1 MKMYFAIMFLLD
13 IVLGICLTICIPSSI
28 FIHFHLM
35 VAVLWVATS
44 FIATFLSG
52 GNQKRKGIIAESVVA
67 VTVYVTALVVSTPL
81 AGYLKYFFVFTTSI
95 YFRFFAILLVTSGI
109 HLLLASIIELRK
121 ARTAILVTTG
131 PYSFVRHPQ
140 HLAILIIVF
149 GSFLPVFFPASLV
162 NCLAFFLWFRKAGR
176 IEEDLFLRDPAI
188 SAKYKVYQARVP
200 SLFPLK
206 TKKPGNGARLN
217 L

>member
-1 MKMYFAIMFLLD
+1 MIIIIKILLHVLLGIYLTVSLPFDIFAQFPILVAILWFPLSFTTAFLLNRN
-13 IVLGICLTICIPSSI
+13 
-28 FIHFHLM
+28 H
-35 VAVLWVATS
+35 
-44 FIATFLSG
+44 
-52 GNQKRKGIIAESVVA
+52 KRKGVLAEAVIAII
-67 VTVYVTALVVSTPL
+67 TYGIMLFVSSPAANFFGHPFFL
-81 AGYLKYFFVFTTSI
+81 FVPKYL
-95 YFRFFAILLVTSGI
+95 RFPAILFVTSGL

-176 IEEDLFLRDPAI
+176 IEEELFLRDPAI

-200 SLFPLK
+200 SLFPVK
-206 TKKPGNGARLN
+206 TKKPGKGARLN
-217 L
+217 